1 MEKRMKFRSSWIF
14 FVVLGLVLVLGK
26 TNVFAQ
32 ATKVSDF
39 NGLKKAISDGV
50 DNITIRQDITVTES
64 LEIKKDVT
72 ISGSSESK
80 LILGN
85 SFTSDQMFKVNEKA
99 SLTLKDITL
108 DGNQKGRLIYS
119 DGGIIS
125 LTKAKIQNGFP
136 GNKAEENPGG
146 GIFLRGGSLT
156 ATDTNF
162 TGNTP
167 GTNQTLGKGEGD
179 LNGGSIYSGSTKA
192 DITITGGSFE
202 NNKVE
207 AYGHGAA
214 IYQENGSLT
223 VTGTTFKGNSGH
235 LNGEDPG
242 TQGACI
248 HTRDKVKATI
258 SGVNAE
264 IARGFN
270 TGGFLRS
277 WGSDVTVTGSTF
289 TIAGLGDGYGYSG
302 GALCFE
308 NGKSKVEKS
317 IFNCTGSKLYHAGGF
332 IDIVGGGEHVIDG
345 NTMTGSGKENGQQIA
360 SFGGAISV
368 EQGAKATVTIKENT
382 IKNTS
387 ASDNGGAIAIGTNKG
402 VKTPSTVIM
411 SGNTI
416 TNTGT
421 LFWGAQHGGGIFIG
435 PEATVTMSKD
445 MMSDTRSSYGGGIYN
460 EGDLTISGGSS
471 LTGGVGSKLGGEIY
485 NNGDLTVDDATITG
499 SFVGG
504 AAWQQYASHG
514 KNFELGGTNIYAEKS
529 VTITPKANITT
540 DKDVRVLDGQS
551 KILLTGPLTSEIDVS
566 VSEVA
571 GGKETQNR
579 KVGYVVAAGKDGYQA
594 TYSDANFLHY
604 IGRTNKEDANHYSNQ
619 PRAEFSDHESLGTW
633 DFVLNPKTKD
643 VVLGQRIKLT
653 LHANGMTQTPA
664 KFEDVT
670 EGRDDKNGILTKLP
684 STDIK
689 EDIYDIYASGP
700 KSAILDPVPV
710 RKGYDF
716 TGWYE
721 ELRVKDDKA
730 DENQTGK
737 TLVKAQKLVKDA
749 SEITSIIDPHEYE
762 LYAGWEKVV
771 KVKKIW
777 EDNNDEFSNRPDNI
791 KVKLYSGNTLVASE
805 IELNAGNNWEGEF
818 RNIRRPKIVRTY
830 TVKEF
835 PGQVTGYKTGEVTG
849 NDINGFTVKN
859 ETEYITIEGSKTW
872 EHGENKGT
880 LPTTV
885 TVNLYE
891 DGKATNKSQ
900 TGASWKFEN
909 LPKYKNKNLV
919 NYTLTENPVDHYT
932 STQDGYN
939 FTNTFTN
946 KYKVTYE
953 FKSEDLSKSLPEDV
967 NKQLPK
973 EETDKENG
981 TKVTPSTSSFTDVT
995 DGDGTWSFKSWAPT
1009 EHTINGS
1016 DVKFV
1021 GTWTFTEKEPDPKP
1035 TKYKV
1040 TYKFES
1046 ASTGKELPKEVTD
1059 LLPTDSKEYEN
1070 KTDVTPVTLDTKEVI
1085 VPSGKWT
1092 FKEWTPPKDTINNK
1106 DVEFV
1111 GKWEFKAD
1119 EPTPVEKIITEYVDT
1134 HGRELLPSKD
1144 GNQPKENIPGY
1155 EYIKTEKTLEKTT
1168 EGTKTIIR
1176 HIYKKLVK
1184 DGPPKI
1190 TFWAYP
1196 TEPEPVSDKGL
1207 LNKEDHKAY
1216 MFGYDDGNFGPEDN
1230 MTREEVTAMF
1240 ARLLKDYPR
1249 DRRSYQMPYSDVSKK
1264 NWSYEAIGFMTEKG
1278 MVKGYQ
1284 DGSFR
1289 PKAAVTR
1296 AEFAAMASRFDRLMG
1311 GQDRG
1316 FKDVKSSHW
1325 AFEAINSAA
1334 AKGWVKGYPDGT
1346 FKPDQ
1351 KITRSEVV
1359 SITNIM
1365 LDRYADKDFVR
1376 KNIQDMIYFKDLTEA
1391 NWAYFP
1397 IMEATHGHDYTR
1409 KALQEENW
1417 IRLNGEEFRFPLLY
1431 RK

>member
-32 ATKVSDF
+32 ARSVNTFDE
-39 NGLKKAISDGV
+39 LKDAVAQGGEIQV
-50 DNITIRQDITVTES
+50 TQEITVTDN
-64 LEIKKDVT
+64 LKIQNNVT
-72 ISGSSESK
+72 ISGSK
-80 LILGN
+80 LILGDG
-85 SFTSDQMFKVNEKA
+85 FASDQMFKVNEKA

-125 LTKAKIQNGFP
+125 LTNAKIQNGFP
-136 GNKAEENPGG
+136 GDQAEENPGG

-156 ATDTNF
+156 ATDTQF
-162 TGNTP
+162 TGNKP
-167 GTNQTLGKGEGD
+167 GIREDLPEGNKD
-179 LNGGSIYSGSTKA
+179 KNGGAIYSGETSVS
-192 DITITGGSFE
+192 ITITGGSFE
-202 NNKVE
+202 DNEVK

-223 VTGTTFKGNSGH
+223 VKGTSFKNNKGHVEGGNA
-235 LNGEDPG
+235 G

-248 HTRDKVKATI
+248 HTRDKVTATI

-264 IARGFN
+264 IAKGFN
-270 TGGFLRS
+270 TGGFLRA
-277 WGSDVTVTGSTF
+277 WKSDVTVTNSTF

-308 NGKSKVEKS
+308 GGTSEVKGSTFTCV
-317 IFNCTGSKLYHAGGF
+317 GSKLFHAGGF
-332 IDIVGGGEHVIDG
+332 IDIVGGGEHIIDN
-345 NTMTGSGKENGQQIA
+345 NTMTGAGKGNGTEIA

-368 EQGAKATVTIKENT
+368 EEGANATVTIKDNT
-382 IKNTS
+382 ITNSS

-504 AAWQQYASHG
+504 AAWQPYASHG
-514 KNFELGGTNIYAEKS
+514 KKFELGGTNIYAEKNI
-529 VTITPKANITT
+529 TITPNATITT
-540 DKDVRVLDGQS
+540 GKDVRVLDGQS
-551 KILLTGPLTSEIDVS
+551 KILLTGALTKEIDVS
-566 VSEVA
+566 VSEIA

-579 KVGYVVAAGKDGYQA
+579 KVGYVIAEGTKGYTA
-594 TYSDANFLHY
+594 TKSDANFLHY

-721 ELRVKDDKA
+721 ELRVKDDSPDK
-730 DENQTGK
+730 DKDGK
-737 TLVKAQKLVKDA
+737 TLVEDLKLVKD
-749 SEITSIIDPHEYE
+749 SNEITSIIDPHEYE
-762 LYAGWEKVV
+762 LYAGWEKVIV
-771 KVKKIW
+771 VEKVW
-777 EDNNDEFSNRPDNI
+777 DDNNDEYGNRPD
-791 KVKLYSGNTLVASE
+791 KVTVKLLSAGRPIASS
-805 IELNAGNNWEGEF
+805 IELNAQNDWKGKF
-818 RNIRRPKIVRTY
+818 RDIKRPKVFRGY
-830 TVKEF
+830 QVKEV
-835 PGQVTGYKTGEVTG
+835 PEQYTGYEKGVVKG
-849 NDINGFTVKN
+849 NDKDGFTIKN
-859 ETEYITIEGSKTW
+859 STEYTTVEGSKTW

-891 DGKATNKSQ
+891 DGKATNQSQ

-909 LPKYKNKNLV
+909 LPKYKNKQEV
-919 NYTLTENPVDHYT
+919 KYTLEEAPVDYYT
-932 STQDGYN
+932 STKSADGYS

-946 KYKVTYE
+946 KFKVTYE
-953 FKSEDLSKSLPEDV
+953 FKPEDLSKSLPKGVID
-967 NKQLPK
+967 QLPK
-973 EETDKENG
+973 EETDKANG
-981 TKVTPSTSSFTDVT
+981 SKVTPSTSSFTDVT

-1046 ASTGKELPKEVTD
+1046 ASTGKELPKEVID
-1059 LLPTDSKEYEN
+1059 LLPTDSKEYED
-1070 KTDVTPVTLDTKEVI
+1070 KTAVTPVTLDTKEVI

-1092 FKEWTPPKDTINNK
+1092 FKEWTPPQATIDNK

-1134 HGRELLPSKD
+1134 HGRELIPSKD
-1144 GNQPKENIPGY
+1144 GNQPKESIPGY
-1155 EYIKTEKTLEKTT
+1155 EYIKTEKTLEKTI
-1168 EGTKTIIR
+1168 EGTKTTIR
-1176 HIYKKLVK
+1176 HIYKKIVK
-1184 DGPPKI
+1184 DGPPRI

-1289 PKAAVTR
+1289 PKAPVTR